1 MYKMILYIIPFL
13 IFIISTVIM
22 YVVSRDKDK
31 KKPKTILIRNV
42 LPSVVIAALTF
53 VIIKFKDTGLFTQE
67 KIMTGN
73 YFD

>member
-1 MYKMILYIIPFL
+1 
-13 IFIISTVIM
+13 
-22 YVVSRDKDK
+22 VVSRDKDK